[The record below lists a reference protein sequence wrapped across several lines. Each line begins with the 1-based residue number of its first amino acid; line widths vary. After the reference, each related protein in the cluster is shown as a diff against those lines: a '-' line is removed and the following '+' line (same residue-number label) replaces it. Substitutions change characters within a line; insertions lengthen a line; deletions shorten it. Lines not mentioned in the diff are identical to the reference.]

1 MMIKMVVFDVDGTLT
16 DGKIYVGT
24 QGEIMKAFNVK
35 DGLGITKLHIK
46 GIVPV
51 FITGRNSEIIT
62 NRAKEL
68 NITEVHQ
75 GIHDK
80 VKKLKQISGK
90 YECDFDEIAYIGDDE
105 NDLECMK
112 LCGIKGCPADAVND
126 VKKVVNFVSKRN
138 GGDGAVRE
146 FIEYLLCISSENNT
160 TL

>member
-1 MMIKMVVFDVDGTLT
+1 MMIKMVVLDVDGTLT
-16 DGKIYVGT
+16 DGKIYIGV
-24 QGEIMKAFNVK
+24 QGETMKAFNVK
-35 DGLGITKLHIK
+35 DGLGIIKLHIK

-51 FITGRNSEIIT
+51 FITERNSEIVA

-80 VKKLKQISGK
+80 VKKLKQVAVK

-112 LCGIKGCPADAVND
+112 LCGIKGCPADAADTVLQITD
-126 VKKVVNFVSKRN
+126 FVCKRN
-138 GGDGAVRE
+138 GGNGAVRE
-146 FIEYLLCISSENNT
+146 FIDYLLI
-160 TL
+160 